1 MWNAIIKTQAAPVT
15 RNGGFEAIESGNSL
29 YYVRNRQ
36 EAGLWRTLPN
46 GGPEELVCPSVREGT
61 WTLAHDAIYFIDPAF
76 VERIPKK
83 LRRCDPATG
92 RETDVM
98 SLDQGAG
105 ILQGLSVSSAG
116 QILYTSQTTRSELMM
131 IDGLR

>member
-1 MWNAIIKTQAAPVT
+1 LEDSGDWRRGRAT
-15 RNGGFEAIESGNSL
+15 RNGGFEALESGNSL

-46 GGPEELVCPSVREGT
+46 GGPEELVCQSVSEGT
-61 WTLAHDAIYFIDPAF
+61 WTLARDGVYFIDPAF
-76 VERIPKK
+76 AGRRPKQLK
-83 LRRCDPATG
+83 RCDLATG
-92 RETDVM
+92 RETNLM

-105 ILQGLSVSSAG
+105 ILQSLSISAAG
-116 QILYTSQTTRSELMM
+116 HILYTSQTTRSELMM